1 MLRYI
6 PSILRRSISEITR
19 ATPAPTSHPT
29 PRGLT
34 RVTQPGQALYAPEHI
49 GGGRGRGRGGA
60 GSVLPGRWETDAGT
74 GKCFYDTIAPSLAQ
88 LPGVT
93 KLYCGVC
100 CYTSPPHTCA
110 GLDSELQHNN
120 IPTWV
125 VAAGWENDAAAWK
138 MFCSI
143 SEPATGGAWG
153 RESCSDTCGV
163 RDSKLGL

>member
-49 GGGRGRGRGGA
+49 GGGRGAVRGGAGRGGA

-93 KLYCGVC
+93 KLYCRVC
-100 CYTSPPHTCA
+100 CYTSPPPHTCA

-120 IPTWV
+120 IPHGWWLPAGKMMRRLGKCSV
-125 VAAGWENDAAAWK
+125 QYQSRRGGGRAALIHVA
-138 MFCSI
+138 
-143 SEPATGGAWG
+143 
-153 RESCSDTCGV
+153 
-163 RDSKLGL
+163 